1 MHLNKN
7 GYLSIRGL
15 SHDPLK
21 KDKLI
26 VFNILMKEKERL
38 VIKIYL
44 SV

>member
-1 MHLNKN
+1 MHQNKN
-7 GYLSIRGL
+7 GYLSISGL
-15 SHDPLK
+15 SHELLK

-38 VIKIYL
+38 VIKFCL

>member
-1 MHLNKN
+1 MHQNKN
-7 GYLSIRGL
+7 GYLSIPGL

-26 VFNILMKEKERL
+26 VFNILMKEKERV
-38 VIKIYL
+38 VIKFCL